1 MDQIDF
7 GDSDINWDITVE
19 NSEISVLNTPEGD
32 YFLDKII

>member
-19 NSEISVLNTPEGD
+19 NPEISVLNTPEGD
-32 YFLDKII
+32 YFLDKTI